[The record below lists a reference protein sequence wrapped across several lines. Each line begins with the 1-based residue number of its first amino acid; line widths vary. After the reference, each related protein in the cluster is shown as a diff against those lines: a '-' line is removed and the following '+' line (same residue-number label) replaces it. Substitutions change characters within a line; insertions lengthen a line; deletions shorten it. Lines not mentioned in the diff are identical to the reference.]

1 MPVPKIKRISA
12 IERARHEKALRESAE
27 RRKRIN
33 EMLKKKPWDIGDVEG
48 KHGDMNATKTR
59 LKPKK

>member
-1 MPVPKIKRISA
+1 VPIPKIRKRSA
-12 IERARHEKALRESAE
+12 VERARHEKALKESAE

-48 KHGDMNATKTR
+48 RRGDMTATKTR